1 MGTKVNPWLPTIPAA
16 PTLRL
21 GRCLVQPASDLALL
35 RCAMANMVVPPLGPR
50 SVPIAIGAC
59 LAALGLLAAI
69 SAGLPDWAYVAYDF
83 TAEDWYGHSHGVK
96 SEYTIGLYKA
106 NHHQEIHGGYLGVTE
121 TDDDHNVPVS
131 NDDNDFFDDDG
142 DDYFG
147 HEDDDDGFAY
157 FHVNR
162 ASTILQTL
170 FLFFLAGFYFF
181 LGFTGKRVKGVEI
194 AGGCLLGVLG
204 IFGVA
209 GAAYWKNKQTVDDD
223 DSLAAHHMEENKP
236 CTAGCGLEFFVGVS
250 AVVMGIGMCGA
261 AFKAPALVEKGADLE
276 GPTGTEMA

>member
-1 MGTKVNPWLPTIPAA
+1 MGTNLEGQLPWLPTIPAA

-21 GRCLVQPASDLALL
+21 GRCLVQPSSDLALL
-35 RCAMANMVVPPLGPR
+35 RCAMANMVAPPLGPR

-59 LAALGLLAAI
+59 LAALGLLAAV

-106 NHHQEIHGGYLGVTE
+106 NHHQEIHGGYLGMTE

-142 DDYFG
+142 DDEFSLR
-147 HEDDDDGFAY
+147 EDDDGFAY

-170 FLFFLAGFYFF
+170 FLFFLASFYFF

-204 IFGVA
+204 IFGLA
-209 GAAYWKNKQTVDDD
+209 GAGYWRNKLTVDDD
-223 DSLAAHHMEENKP
+223 VLVEENNP
-236 CTAGCGLEFFVGVS
+236 CTAGCGLEFFVAVS
-250 AVVMGIGMCGA
+250 AVVMGIGMCGV
-261 AFKAPALVEKGADLE
+261 AFKAPAPAEKGAGVE
-276 GPTGTEMA
+276 APTGTQMA

>member
-1 MGTKVNPWLPTIPAA
+1 
-16 PTLRL
+16 
-21 GRCLVQPASDLALL
+21 
-35 RCAMANMVVPPLGPR
+35 MANMVAL
-50 SVPIAIGAC
+50 AIGAC
-59 LAALGLLAAI
+59 LAALTLLAAI
-69 SAGLPDWAYVAYDF
+69 SAGLPDWAYVAHDLSF
-83 TAEDWYGHSHGVK
+83 GDYGIK
-96 SEYTIGLYKA
+96 SEYTVGLYKA
-106 NHHQEIHGGYLGVTE
+106 NHHLEMHLPQMKSE
-121 TDDDHNVPVS
+121 TDDDHDVPQTD
-131 NDDNDFFDDDG
+131 DDNVFDDDG
-142 DDYFG
+142 DDDFSG
-147 HEDDDDGFAY
+147 DDDDTYAY
-157 FHVNR
+157 FYVNR

>member
-1 MGTKVNPWLPTIPAA
+1 
-16 PTLRL
+16 
-21 GRCLVQPASDLALL
+21 
-35 RCAMANMVVPPLGPR
+35 MANMVAL
-50 SVPIAIGAC
+50 AIGAC
-59 LAALGLLAAI
+59 LAALTLLAAI
-69 SAGLPDWAYVAYDF
+69 SAGLPDWAYVAHDLSF
-83 TAEDWYGHSHGVK
+83 GDYGIK
-96 SEYTIGLYKA
+96 SEYTVGLYKA
-106 NHHQEIHGGYLGVTE
+106 NHHLEMHLPQMKSE
-121 TDDDHNVPVS
+121 TDDDHDVPQTD
-131 NDDNDFFDDDG
+131 DDNVFDDDG
-142 DDYFG
+142 DDDFSG
-147 HEDDDDGFAY
+147 DDDDTYAY
-157 FHVNR
+157 FYVNR

-170 FLFFLAGFYFF
+170 FLFFLASFYFF

-223 DSLAAHHMEENKP
+223 DSLAAHHMEENNP